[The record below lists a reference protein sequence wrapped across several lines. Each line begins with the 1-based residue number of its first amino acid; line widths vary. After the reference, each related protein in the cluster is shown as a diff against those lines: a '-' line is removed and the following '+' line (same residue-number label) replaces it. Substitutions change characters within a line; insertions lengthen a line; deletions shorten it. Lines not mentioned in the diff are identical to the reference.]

1 MQDRGDMY
9 GKLDALFEK
18 RSTDGL
24 VDHALAKDEFPE
36 LTDMI
41 PASSEVR
48 VEEIPDLDPVERRA
62 TDRRAGDR
70 RRADRRRGD
79 RRADGVEGPLPAAAA
94 DAEVD
99 RLIRAMEARLGDLFS
114 SHQSCVE
121 EMVRQA
127 IRIELDR
134 QRQEQ
139 G

>member
-79 RRADGVEGPLPAAAA
+79 RRADGADDGQSPVA